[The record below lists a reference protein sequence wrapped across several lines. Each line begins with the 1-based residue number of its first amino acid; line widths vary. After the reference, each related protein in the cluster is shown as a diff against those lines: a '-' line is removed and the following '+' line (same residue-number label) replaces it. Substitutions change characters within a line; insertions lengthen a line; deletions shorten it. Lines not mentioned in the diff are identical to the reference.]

1 MGSYSIKDLEKVSG
15 IKAHTIRI
23 WEKRYDLITPGR
35 SMTNIRSYSDNDLKR
50 LINISILARNGLK
63 ISKIA
68 LLSDQEIKDKVL
80 LFSGMNSNSNS
91 NIVENLVLSMIEL
104 NDQKFDKAFSAVI
117 FNDGFESAF
126 IKVMYP
132 FFDKIGVLWQTGCI
146 NSAHEHF
153 VSNLVRQKLIVA
165 IDGQHNELGS
175 KNEKFILFCPEG
187 EFHELG
193 LLFYHYILRRRGY
206 KVMYLGQSVPFEDL
220 KNIAESFQA
229 DSFLT
234 VINSPS
240 DADEIKDYFKLLNQA
255 FPGKS
260 IYAGGDVLNQIK
272 PNFPNVKIVKS
283 PESFIEALK
292 IAL

>member
-272 PNFPNVKIVKS
+272 PNFPNVKIIKS